1 MAEKVTKKLGEI
13 LVEDG
18 LIRSP
23 QLTEALAHQR
33 EHGSLLGQILV
44 EKGFIDEDSL
54 VSTLGKQFRIPY
66 IPLARYALNPDMA
79 SLLEADFC
87 GKHHVVAFDGDAR
100 SVFLAIANPLADEA
114 VSKVRELT
122 GREPK
127 VFISRISEIL
137 NAIFYLYHEKK

>member
-54 VSTLGKQFRIPY
+54 VSTLGKQFRIP
-66 IPLARYALNPDMA
+66 
-79 SLLEADFC
+79 
-87 GKHHVVAFDGDAR
+87 
-100 SVFLAIANPLADEA
+100 
-114 VSKVRELT
+114 
-122 GREPK
+122 
-127 VFISRISEIL
+127 
-137 NAIFYLYHEKK
+137 